1 MTNFLIKIFVKDYK
15 NIEKPIVRGA
25 YGKFA
30 GWVGIFCNII
40 LFVLKIIAGLIT
52 KSISITADAINNL
65 TDAGSSI
72 ISLIGF
78 KLAEKPAD
86 KEHPYGHGR
95 YEYISAL
102 TVAAIILVIGV
113 ELLKTGVSKVISPS
127 AISINK
133 ASIFILIISIM
144 IKLWMSLFNYNV
156 GKKIKSTALLA
167 TSQDSRNDVFSTCAV
182 LISLLINFIFNINI
196 DGFIGIGV
204 SIFILYSGFG
214 LINDTLDPLL
224 GIAPDEE
231 FTNYI
236 QHKIM
241 SYPGVLGT
249 HDLIVHDY
257 GPGRKFASV
266 HVEVAAEDE
275 ILYTHDSIDNIEKDF
290 LNEDNLSLI
299 IHMDPIVT
307 SDEMV
312 SDLRSWLSIEVKKI
326 NQNLSIH
333 DLRLVPGNTHTNVIF
348 DCVVPHEV
356 PLSHKE
362 IKERIVNIISIKYEN
377 FYAVITFDSSYA
389 PIQK

>member
-1 MTNFLIKIFVKDYK
+1 
-15 NIEKPIVRGA
+15 
-25 YGKFA
+25 
-30 GWVGIFCNII
+30 
-40 LFVLKIIAGLIT
+40 
-52 KSISITADAINNL
+52 
-65 TDAGSSI
+65 
-72 ISLIGF
+72 
-78 KLAEKPAD
+78 
-86 KEHPYGHGR
+86 
-95 YEYISAL
+95 
-102 TVAAIILVIGV
+102 
-113 ELLKTGVSKVISPS
+113 
-127 AISINK
+127 
-133 ASIFILIISIM
+133 
-144 IKLWMSLFNYNV
+144 
-156 GKKIKSTALLA
+156 
-167 TSQDSRNDVFSTCAV
+167 
-182 LISLLINFIFNINI
+182 
-196 DGFIGIGV
+196 
-204 SIFILYSGFG
+204 LYSGFG
-214 LINDTLDPLL
+214 LIKDTLDPLL

-275 ILYTHDSIDNIEKDF
+275 ILYTHDSIDNIERDF
-290 LNEDNLSLI
+290 LNEDNLNLI

-312 SDLRSWLSIEVKKI
+312 SDLRSWLSVEVKKI
-326 NQNLSIH
+326 HPSLSIH

-348 DCVVPHEV
+348 DCVVPHDV

-362 IKERIVNIISIKYEN
+362 IKERIENIITNNYEN

>member
-15 NIEKPIVRGA
+15 NIENPFVRGA

-30 GWVGIFCNII
+30 GWVGIVCNIL

-102 TVAAIILVIGV
+102 TVAAIIMVIGV
-113 ELLKTGVSKVISPS
+113 ELLKTGISKVISPS
-127 AISINK
+127 IISVNA
-133 ASIFILIISIM
+133 ASIFILIMSIM
-144 IKLWMSLFNYNV
+144 IKLWMSLFNYKV
-156 GKKIKSTALLA
+156 GNKIKSTALLA

-182 LISLLINFIFNINI
+182 LISLLINLIFDINF

-214 LINDTLDPLL
+214 LIKDTLDPLL

-275 ILYTHDSIDNIEKDF
+275 ILYTHDSIDNIERDF
-290 LNEDNLSLI
+290 LNEDNLNLI

-312 SDLRSWLSIEVKKI
+312 SDLRSWLSVEVKKI
-326 NQNLSIH
+326 HPSLSIH

-348 DCVVPHEV
+348 DCVVPHDV

-362 IKERIVNIISIKYEN
+362 IKERIENIITNNYEN